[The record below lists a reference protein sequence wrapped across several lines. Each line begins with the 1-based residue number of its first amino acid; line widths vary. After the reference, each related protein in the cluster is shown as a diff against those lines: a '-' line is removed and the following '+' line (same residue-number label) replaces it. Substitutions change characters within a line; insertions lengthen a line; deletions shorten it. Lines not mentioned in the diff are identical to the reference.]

1 MRSRLLEL
9 QHFRSLLSADPR
21 IRNRFLAI
29 VSLLVLLLFLIGF
42 SIQQGIPDTGT
53 SESRLMLFVA
63 INVNIVLIAIVFYL
77 IARNLLKLA
86 YEHRHRTIGV
96 RLKTKLI
103 TAFVILSL
111 PAMGFH
117 LFASTFIA
125 RTLESWLEGQHETV
139 VNNAQRVV
147 ETFHL
152 DLKRLMELQ
161 GAALA
166 GRLQEWHSPSD
177 SGLSLPPSPE
187 LGAGIAVYSSEREVL
202 SQRLHTPLAQELWTP
217 LAETEWLQV
226 QGQDVAW
233 IVEERGGRM
242 LYRHFRK
249 AELGGQVRFVEI
261 FRPTPRALTHAVNA
275 LEEQILRSRVFVES
289 QDLIRRYYIVVF
301 LLMTFFILFVS
312 IWLAFYLARGFV
324 EPIEQLAVATQRVSE
339 GEVGYQVELE
349 EPLDRD
355 FALLV
360 NSFNAMSRDLQEYR
374 QGLVRTTEN
383 LQESNRVLEEHTRFL
398 DLVLENISTG
408 VMSLDMDGHIEGLNR
423 AAKQMLQ
430 LKTSEFQGKHFREVL
445 DRESL
450 AGFEEMFQS
459 LQTIPGKSVMRNL
472 TVSKQGAPIQVSS
485 GLFALENREGQPV
498 GMVSVYHNITEM
510 QRLQRAQAWREVA
523 RRIAHEVKNPLTPI
537 QLSAERIRRKYSGLV
552 ENDATLEQATQTIIQ
567 EVQQLK
573 QMVSEF
579 SNFAKI
585 PESNPQANDLNSI
598 ILEAVQL
605 YDGNLPARIRLDT
618 HLAADLP
625 LLPLDREQMRR
636 VFINL
641 IDNAIDAI
649 ENKGRLS
656 RIFKQGGIVLTTRF
670 DSELRIVRV
679 EVEDNGTGIESEI
692 ADRLF
697 EPYATT
703 KDDGT
708 GLGLTILHQT
718 LADHNG
724 FVRFQNL
731 ESGGACFT
739 LELPVS

>member
-1 MRSRLLEL
+1 MRLRLFEL
-9 QHFRSLLSADPR
+9 QHFRSLLSSDPR

-29 VSLLVLLLFLIGF
+29 VSLLALLLFLIGF
-42 SIQQGIPDTGT
+42 SIQQGIPETGT

-86 YEHRHRTIGV
+86 YEHRHRTLGV

-152 DLKRLMELQ
+152 DLKRTMELQ
-161 GAALA
+161 GEALA
-166 GRLQEWHSPSD
+166 KRLGELPEIPD
-177 SGLSLPPSPE
+177 SERTLPAAPE
-187 LGAGIAVYSSEREVL
+187 LGDGIVVYSPAREVL
-202 SQRLHTPLAQELWTP
+202 FLRLHTTLAQELWTP
-217 LAETEWLQV
+217 LAVTEWPQV
-226 QGQDVAW
+226 QGQDMAW

-249 AELGGQVRFVEI
+249 VLLDGQAVFVEI
-261 FRPTPRALTHAVNA
+261 FRPTPRSLTHAVNA
-275 LEEQILRSRVFVES
+275 LEEQVLSTQVFVES

-360 NSFNAMSRDLQEYR
+360 NSFNAMSRDLKEYR
-374 QGLVRTTEN
+374 QGLIHTTEH
-383 LQESNRVLEEHTRFL
+383 LQESNRVLEEHTRFV

-408 VMSLDMDGHIEGLNR
+408 VMSLDMDGCVEGINR
-423 AAKQMLQ
+423 AAKQILQ
-430 LKTSEFQGKHFREVL
+430 FKTTEFHGKHFREVL

-450 AGFEEMFQS
+450 ASFEEMFQS
-459 LQTIPGKSVMRNL
+459 LQAIPGKSVMRNL
-472 TVSKQGAPIQVSS
+472 TVPKKDAPIHVSS
-485 GLFALENREGQPV
+485 GLFALENRDGKSV
-498 GMVSVYHNITEM
+498 GMVSVYNNITEM

-552 ENDATLEQATQTIIQ
+552 KDDPTLEQATQTIIQ

-618 HLAADLP
+618 HLASDLP
-625 LLPLDREQMRR
+625 PLPLDREQMRR

-656 RIFKQGGIVLTTRF
+656 RIFKQGVIALTTRL
-670 DSELRIVRV
+670 DSELRIARV
-679 EVEDNGTGIESEI
+679 EGEDNGTGIESEI

-731 ESGGACFT
+731 ESGGVCFT